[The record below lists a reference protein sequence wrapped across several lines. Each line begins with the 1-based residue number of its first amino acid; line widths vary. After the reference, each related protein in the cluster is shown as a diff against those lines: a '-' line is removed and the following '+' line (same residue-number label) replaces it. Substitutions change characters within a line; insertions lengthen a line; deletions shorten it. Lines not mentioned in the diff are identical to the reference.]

1 MLEFKEGEVIQTQ
14 LFTTKGILT
23 YDVDWYRDGLYWANR
38 SGQIQHTS
46 LTQRKTQPVPT
57 LLPGIPSGE
66 LFNHMGHIDLQKA
79 SQIDVVCILKLW
91 NSVLK
96 LF

>member
-46 LTQRKTQPVPT
+46 LTGRKTQPVPT
-57 LLPGIPSGE
+57 LLPGTPSRE
-66 LFNHMGHIDLQKA
+66 LFTIWGMLI
-79 SQIDVVCILKLW
+79 SQRFTQLIWYV
-91 NSVLK
+91 S
-96 LF
+96 